1 MTDLAP
7 PLTSKPPPAAAGGPR
22 PDRARFVVETAD
34 EAIEVFQDRAWGV
47 TAVLPYLEALQ
58 AATGE
63 DLSLLAEAARAS
75 LIYQSGADH
84 LMTRRALAAFLSPA
98 AVEGWASVI
107 DGHVQTALERLAT
120 RPTPDL
126 VRDFSDPLFVAC
138 MRDVFG
144 LNIPD
149 EAAFLRQI
157 YQARVFTEPLLRLRE
172 LLAVQ
177 DGYRHLIA
185 AASGPATPVA
195 GDTPSPLV
203 VALARGKLP
212 AGVDD
217 AILIA
222 SITVAAHTAAESMA
236 FALWGLLKDGAPTW
250 ADVAG
255 AGWADAHLETVI
267 RDYPST
273 LRLYRVAQADTVL
286 NGRLVVPGDL
296 AALDIPAVNR
306 SLCPHAA
313 EGGATSLSFGAGMH
327 KCPGAALARLMLRRA
342 LPAIAARFPDLRLD
356 EDGVRIEQTH
366 MVQAPTALPCRLIPP
381 AKRRSPRLWEITTP
395 TTARAIAV
403 DDVRFSPPGMEPHL
417 IALQE
422 ASGRDLS
429 TAIRV
434 ARNAPFFQSGPR
446 HARMRL
452 LGFEA
457 LGSNRLAAWT
467 PLIDTEIAR
476 ALDGLEGRTDADL
489 VKGFCEPLFRAVCQ
503 PIMGLHPRDPV
514 VFNSLAPLLQE
525 VLEPLRSMRSIL
537 KMQAMVDTLLGQF
550 QEAAPNPSD
559 DQPVSLL
566 SHLAASGWEE
576 MDAEDR
582 KAFVLVLYGASFN
595 VSHTLANAVLALAST
610 PREQRGDPAD
620 PAWMSAHLDT
630 RIVPDAASP
639 RFIYRIARQAG
650 EIDGMAFAP
659 GDTMQLQLA
668 AINRDAGA
676 GHLAFGHG
684 LHRCIGAALS
694 RILIRKAVPALFAR
708 YPDLRFTGG
717 EARYADNSQ
726 TVILSELPCRLHR
739 PSSFESA

>member
-1 MTDLAP
+1 MTSASIEDRPTAP
-7 PLTSKPPPAAAGGPR
+7 AGPR

-47 TAVLPYLEALQ
+47 TAVLPYLEKLQ
-58 AATGE
+58 SAAGE
-63 DLSLLAEAARAS
+63 DLSVLIEAARAS

-84 LMTRRALAAFLSPA
+84 LMTRRALSAFLSPVG
-98 AVEGWASVI
+98 VELWATVI
-107 DGHVQTALERLAT
+107 DSHIQTGLDRLAAH
-120 RPTPDL
+120 PTPDL

-138 MRDVFG
+138 MRDVLG
-144 LNIPD
+144 LAIPD
-149 EAAFLRQI
+149 DAAFLRHI

-185 AASGPATPVA
+185 AASGPVTAPA
-195 GDTPSPLV
+195 NEDAPPPLV

-212 AGVDD
+212 VGVND
-217 AILIA
+217 ATLIA

-250 ADVAG
+250 ADVAKS
-255 AGWADAHLETVI
+255 GWAEARLDEVI

-286 NGRLVVPGDL
+286 NGRPVVPGDL
-296 AALDIPAVNR
+296 AALDIPAINR
-306 SLCPHAA
+306 SLCPHAG
-313 EGGATSLSFGAGMH
+313 EGGRTSLSFGDGMH

-342 LPAIAARFPDLRLD
+342 LPAVAERFPDLRLD
-356 EDGVRIEQTH
+356 EAGVRIERTH
-366 MVQAPTALPCRLIPP
+366 MVQAPTALPCRIAP
-381 AKRRSPRLWEITTP
+381 AARRRTVRLWEITEP
-395 TTARAIAV
+395 KTARAIAV
-403 DDVRFSPPGMEPHL
+403 DDARFSPPGMEGHL

-467 PLIDTEIAR
+467 PRIDAEIAR
-476 ALDGLEGRTDADL
+476 ALDGLDGRTEADL
-489 VKGFCEPLFRAVCQ
+489 VADLCEPLFRAVCQ
-503 PIMGLHPRDPV
+503 PIMGLRPRDPEL
-514 VFNSLAPLLQE
+514 FNGLAPLLQE
-525 VLEPLRSMRSIL
+525 VLEPLRSLRAIL
-537 KMQAMVDTLLGQF
+537 KVQAMVDTLLGQF
-550 QEAAPNPSD
+550 EETAPDASE
-559 DQPVSLL
+559 DQPTSLL
-566 SHLAASGWEE
+566 SHLAASGWDE

-595 VSHTLANAVLALAST
+595 VSHTLANAILALAST
-610 PREQRGDPAD
+610 PTDQRGDPAD
-620 PAWMSAHLDT
+620 PMWMSAHLDT
-630 RIVPDAASP
+630 RIVPAAASP
-639 RFIYRIARQAG
+639 RFIYRIARVAG
-650 EIDGMAFAP
+650 EIDGMVFAP
-659 GDTMQLQLA
+659 GDTMQLQLS
-668 AINRDAGA
+668 AINRDLGA

-694 RILIRKAVPALFAR
+694 RILIRKAIPALFAR

-717 EARYADNSQ
+717 EPRYAENSQ
-726 TVILSELPCRLHR
+726 TVILAELPCRLR
-739 PSSFESA
+739 